1 MTQRPMQTRNTE
13 ENQEVTQFDDDA
25 VVMYPNIEDNIPIP
39 KNVREALPD
48 LSNQEEIE
56 MLANTVKLISDLTG
70 QPIEATQED
79 IDEAKTVIK
88 TIIKEPQTKLQIKK
102 YKNGTLASLAGMV
115 AELDAQVVDDL
126 KDLKTFVING
136 LIKEATMSDKSKE
149 RITALRAIGE
159 VDGVDAFKKHTE
171 VVHKNMSL
179 DDIEDRLNILVGKLQ
194 RRLDIK
200 DSEVVDAEVVK
211 DE

>member
-1 MTQRPMQTRNTE
+1 MQTRNTE
-13 ENQEVTQFDDDA
+13 EDQEVTQFDDDA
-25 VVMYPNIEDNIPIP
+25 VVMYPHIEDNIPIP

-70 QPIEATQED
+70 QTIEATQED
-79 IDEAKTVIK
+79 IDEAKTVMK

-171 VVHKNMSL
+171 VVHKNMSM
-179 DDIEDRLNILVGKLQ
+179 DDIEDRLKVLVGKLQ
-194 RRLDIK
+194 KRLDEK
-200 DSEVVDAEVVK
+200 DVQGETVNNGE
-211 DE
+211 

>member
-1 MTQRPMQTRNTE
+1 MQTRNTE
-13 ENQEVTQFDDDA
+13 EDQEVTQFDDDA

-48 LSNQEEIE
+48 LSNQEELE
-56 MLANTVKLISDLTG
+56 MMANTIKLLSDLTG

-88 TIIKEPQTKLQIKK
+88 TIIKEPQTKLQLKK

-179 DDIEDRLNILVGKLQ
+179 DDIEDRLKVLVGKLQ

>member
-1 MTQRPMQTRNTE
+1 MQTRNTE
-13 ENQEVTQFDDDA
+13 EDQEVTQFDDDA
-25 VVMYPNIEDNIPIP
+25 VVMYPHIEDNIPIP

-48 LSNQEEIE
+48 LSNQEELE

-70 QPIEATQED
+70 EPIEATQED

-88 TIIKEPQTKLQIKK
+88 TIIKEPQTKLQLKK

-171 VVHKNMSL
+171 VVHKNMSM
-179 DDIEDRLNILVGKLQ
+179 DDIEDRLKVLVGKLQ
-194 RRLDIK
+194 KRLDEK
-200 DSEVVDAEVVK
+200 DVQGETVNNGE
-211 DE
+211 

>member
-1 MTQRPMQTRNTE
+1 MTQQPMQTQE
-13 ENQEVTQFDDDA
+13 IQQNQDFSDVD
-25 VVMYPNIEDNIPIP
+25 VVLVPPIEQNQPIP
-39 KNVREALPD
+39 PHARDALPP
-48 LSNQEEIE
+48 LTNEQEIE
-56 MLANTVKLISDLTG
+56 MVGNTIKLISDLTG
-70 QPIEATQED
+70 QRIQATQED

-88 TIIKEPQTKLQIKK
+88 TIIKEPEKKLNIRK
-102 YKNGTLASLAGMV
+102 YKNNTLAALAGMV

-136 LIKEATMSDKSKE
+136 LIKEATMSDKAKE

-171 VVHKNMSL
+171 VVHKSMSM
-179 DDIEDRLNILVGKLQ
+179 DDIESRLQTLVTKLQ
-194 RRLDIK
+194 KRLDVK
-200 DSEVVDAEVVK
+200 DSEVIDAEVVK

>member
-1 MTQRPMQTRNTE
+1 MQTENIQ
-13 ENQEVTQFDDDA
+13 ENQDFSDVD
-25 VVMYPNIEDNIPIP
+25 VVLVPPIEQNQPIP
-39 KNVREALPD
+39 PHARDALPP
-48 LSNQEEIE
+48 LTNEQEIE
-56 MLANTVKLISDLTG
+56 MVGNTIKLISDLTG
-70 QPIEATQED
+70 QRIQATQED

-88 TIIKEPQTKLQIKK
+88 TIIKEPEKKLNIRK
-102 YKNGTLASLAGMV
+102 YKNNTLAALAGMV

-136 LIKEATMSDKSKE
+136 LIKEATMSDKAKE

-171 VVHKNMSL
+171 VVHKSMSM
-179 DDIEDRLNILVGKLQ
+179 DDIESRLQTLVTKLQ
-194 RRLDIK
+194 KRLDVK
-200 DSEVVDAEVVK
+200 DSEVIDAEVVK